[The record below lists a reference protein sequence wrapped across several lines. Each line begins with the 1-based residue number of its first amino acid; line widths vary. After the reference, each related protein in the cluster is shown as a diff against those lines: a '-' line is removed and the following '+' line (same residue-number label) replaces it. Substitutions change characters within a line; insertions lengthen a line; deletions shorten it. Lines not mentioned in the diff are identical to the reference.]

1 MIRFDARSLIGRL
14 AKNMSWLFL
23 SQILIA
29 VFGLA
34 TLIITARAVGPAA
47 VGILALVDAYVQ
59 VLDRTCRLEPW
70 QAVIKYG
77 TDALSDDDT
86 SRFGH
91 LIKLS
96 IFIDIIGGLLA
107 ATLAILLAPFVA
119 PLIGLPEE
127 GGSSYIVLVS
137 IGLLLSLR
145 PTGIAVLR
153 IYDRFDLLA
162 ISDMLVAG
170 VRLVGAVIIYVFD
183 LGLWAFLALMLMHQ
197 ILTGLVA
204 FFIALREL
212 TRRGLHRFMSLR
224 ITTALKQNPG
234 FLRFLW
240 NSNFNVVLRQS
251 TQRLDVLV
259 VGALLDVTSVGYYQ
273 VGKRIMTNIVRI
285 GGPIRQVLYPEM
297 TRLWSAGESI
307 KFWKL
312 VRYVSFVM
320 FGISLA
326 IAVPLAWKMT
336 DLAVLLFGQEFIGA
350 APVMTILMFAAVIYL
365 GGLALNPA
373 MLSMGLDR
381 ALVRATMAATAIFA
395 LSFVPLLYLLGIE
408 GVALS
413 HMVFN
418 IVWTIGCILAMRAY
432 RASLQEQ

>member
-1 MIRFDARSLIGRL
+1 MTQFDARSLIGRL

-59 VLDRTCRLEPW
+59 VLDRLCRLEPW

-77 TDALSDDDT
+77 SDALTEDDT
-86 SRFGH
+86 HRFGH

-96 IFIDIIGGLLA
+96 IVIDIIGGILA
-107 ATLAILLAPFVA
+107 GTVAILLAPTVA
-119 PLIGLPEE
+119 PMIGLPEDI
-127 GGSSYIVLVS
+127 GASYIALVA
-137 IGLLLSLR
+137 IGLIFSLR

-153 IYDRFDLLA
+153 IHDRFDLLA
-162 ISDMLVAG
+162 ISDMVVAG
-170 VRLVGAVIIYVFD
+170 LRLVGTIIVFLLD

-212 TRRGLHRFMSLR
+212 QRRGVRAFMSLKLS
-224 ITTALKQNPG
+224 TALKQNPG

-259 VGALLDVTSVGYYQ
+259 VGALLDVTSVGFYQ

-297 TRLWSAGESI
+297 TRLWSAQ
-307 KFWKL
+307 KHDRFWKL
-312 VRYVSFVM
+312 VRYISMLM
-320 FGISLA
+320 FGVSLA
-326 IAVPLAWKMT
+326 ISIPLAWKMS
-336 DLAVLLFGQEFIGA
+336 DLAVLLFGAEFQGA

-373 MLSMGLDR
+373 LLSMGLDR
-381 ALVRATMAATAIFA
+381 ALVRTTMMATGVFA
-395 LSFVPLLYLLGIE
+395 LSFIPLLFVLGIE
-408 GVALS
+408 GVAFA
-413 HMVFN
+413 HVIFN
-418 IVWTIGCILAMRAY
+418 IVWTTGCILAIRSYPAP
-432 RASLQEQ
+432 R

>member
-1 MIRFDARSLIGRL
+1 MHCAIQWCPGATPELPHKSIMARFDARSLIGRI

-29 VFGLA
+29 IFGLA

-59 VLDRTCRLEPW
+59 VLDRLCRLEPW

-77 TDALSDDDT
+77 TDALSEDDT
-86 SRFGH
+86 NRFSH
-91 LIKLS
+91 LIRLS

-107 ATLAILLAPFVA
+107 ATLAIVLAPYVA
-119 PLIGLPEE
+119 PLIGLPEN
-127 GGSSYIVLVS
+127 GGSSYIVLVA
-137 IGLLLSLR
+137 IGLVLSLR

-162 ISDMLVAG
+162 ISDMVVAG
-170 VRLVGAVIIYVFD
+170 VRLIGAIIIYLFD
-183 LGLWAFLALMLMHQ
+183 LGLWAFLVLMLMHQ
-197 ILTGLVA
+197 VLTGLVA

-212 TRRGLHRFMSLR
+212 GRRGLHKFMSLR
-224 ITTALKQNPG
+224 IGTALKQNPG

-297 TRLWSAGESI
+297 TRLWSAAEFD

-320 FGISLA
+320 FGLSLA
-326 IAVPLAWKMT
+326 IAIPLAVKMT
-336 DLAVLLFGQEFIGA
+336 DLAVLLFGEEFIGA
-350 APVMTILMFAAVIYL
+350 APVMTILMFAATIYL

-373 MLSMGLDR
+373 MLSMGAGPCVGSGNHVGDGNLCPVLP
-381 ALVRATMAATAIFA
+381 A
-395 LSFVPLLYLLGIE
+395 
-408 GVALS
+408 
-413 HMVFN
+413 
-418 IVWTIGCILAMRAY
+418 
-432 RASLQEQ
+432 ASLCAGN

>member
-1 MIRFDARSLIGRL
+1 MIRFDAKSLIGRL

-29 VFGLA
+29 VFGLL

-59 VLDRTCRLEPW
+59 VLDRLCRLEPW

-77 TDALSDDDT
+77 SDALTEEDT
-86 SRFGH
+86 NRFAH

-96 IFIDIIGGLLA
+96 VVIDILGGLLA
-107 ATLAILLAPFVA
+107 GAVAILLAPFLA
-119 PLIGLPEE
+119 PLIGLPED
-127 GGSSYIVLVS
+127 GGSTYIVLVAL
-137 IGLLLSLR
+137 GLFLSLR

-153 IYDRFDLLA
+153 VHDRFDLLA
-162 ISDMLVAG
+162 VSDMVVAG
-170 VRLVGAVIIYVFD
+170 LRLVGTIIVFLLD

-197 ILTGLVA
+197 VLTGLVA
-204 FFIALREL
+204 FCLALREL
-212 TRRGLHRFMSLR
+212 KRRGVHSFMRLSLR
-224 ITTALKQNPG
+224 TALKQNPR

-259 VGALLDVTSVGYYQ
+259 VGALLDVTSVGFYQ

-297 TRLWSAGESI
+297 TRLWSAQEFT

-312 VRYVSFVM
+312 VRYVSLVM
-320 FGISLA
+320 LSVSLVIS
-326 IAVPLAWKMT
+326 IPLAWKMS
-336 DLAVLLFGQEFIGA
+336 DLAVLLFGAEFAGA

-365 GGLALNPA
+365 GGLSLNPT

-381 ALVRATMAATAIFA
+381 ALVRTTMVATGIFA
-395 LSFVPLLYLLGIE
+395 LSFIPLLYVLGIE

-413 HMVFN
+413 HVVFN
-418 IVWTIGCILAMRAY
+418 IVWTTGCIFAIRSHLAR
-432 RASLQEQ
+432 Q

>member
-1 MIRFDARSLIGRL
+1 MIGFDARSLIGRL

-23 SQILIA
+23 SQILMA

-59 VLDRTCRLEPW
+59 VLDRLCRLEPW

-77 TDALSDDDT
+77 SDALTEDDT
-86 SRFGH
+86 HRFGH

-96 IFIDIIGGLLA
+96 VVIDIIGGLLA
-107 ATLAILLAPFVA
+107 GTVAILLAPTLA
-119 PLIGLPEE
+119 PLIGLPED
-127 GGSSYIVLVS
+127 GGSSYIVLVAL
-137 IGLLLSLR
+137 GLFLSLR

-153 IYDRFDLLA
+153 IHDRFDLLA
-162 ISDMLVAG
+162 ISDMVVAG
-170 VRLVGAVIIYVFD
+170 LRLVGTIIVFLLD
-183 LGLWAFLALMLMHQ
+183 MDLWAFLALMLMHQ
-197 ILTGLVA
+197 VLTGLVA

-212 TRRGLHRFMSLR
+212 RRRNLQSFMSLKLR
-224 ITTALKQNPG
+224 TALRQNPG

-259 VGALLDVTSVGYYQ
+259 VGALLDVTSVGFYQ
-273 VGKRIMTNIVRI
+273 VGKRIMTNIVRV

-297 TRLWSAGESI
+297 TRLWSAEEHGR
-307 KFWKL
+307 FWKL
-312 VRYVSFVM
+312 VRYVSFAM
-320 FGISLA
+320 LGLSLA

-336 DLAVLLFGQEFIGA
+336 DLAVLLFGPEFAGA

-365 GGLALNPA
+365 GGLALNPTL
-373 MLSMGLDR
+373 LSMGLDR
-381 ALVRATMAATAIFA
+381 ALVRTTMVATGVFA
-395 LSFVPLLYLLGIE
+395 LSFIPLLWVLGIE

-413 HMVFN
+413 HVVFN
-418 IVWTIGCILAMRAY
+418 IVWTTGCILAIRSYLA
-432 RASLQEQ
+432 R

>member
-1 MIRFDARSLIGRL
+1 M
-14 AKNMSWLFL
+14 

-47 VGILALVDAYVQ
+47 VGVLALVDAYVQ
-59 VLDRTCRLEPW
+59 VLDRLCRLEPW

-77 TDALSDDDT
+77 SDALTEDDAQ
-86 SRFGH
+86 RFGH
-91 LIKLS
+91 LVKLS
-96 IFIDIIGGLLA
+96 VVIDIVGGLLA
-107 ATLAILLAPFVA
+107 GTVAILLAPFLA
-119 PLIGLPEE
+119 PLIGLPEDN
-127 GGSSYIVLVS
+127 GSSYLVLVA
-137 IGLLLSLR
+137 IGLFLSLR

-153 IYDRFDLLA
+153 IHDRFDLLA
-162 ISDMLVAG
+162 ISDMVVAG
-170 VRLVGAVIIYVFD
+170 LRLIGTIIVFLLD

-197 ILTGLVA
+197 VLTGLVA

-212 TRRGLHRFMSLR
+212 RRRGVKAFMPLKLR
-224 ITTALKQNPG
+224 TALKQNPG

-259 VGALLDVTSVGYYQ
+259 VGALLDVTSVGFYQ

-297 TRLWSAGESI
+297 TRLWSAREHGH
-307 KFWKL
+307 FWKL
-312 VRYVSFVM
+312 VRYTSFLM
-320 FGISLA
+320 FGFSLA
-326 IAVPLAWKMT
+326 ISVPLAWKMP
-336 DLAVLLFGQEFIGA
+336 DLAVLLFGAEFEGA

-365 GGLALNPA
+365 GGLSLNPTL
-373 MLSMGLDR
+373 LSMGLDR
-381 ALVRATMAATAIFA
+381 ALVRTTMVATGVFA
-395 LSFVPLLYLLGIE
+395 VSFVPLLFVLGIE

-413 HMVFN
+413 HVIFN
-418 IVWTIGCILAMRAY
+418 IVWTTGCILAIRSYLAP
-432 RASLQEQ
+432 Q

>member
-1 MIRFDARSLIGRL
+1 MTQFDARSLIGRL

-59 VLDRTCRLEPW
+59 VLDRLCRLEPW

-77 TDALSDDDT
+77 SDALTEDDT
-86 SRFGH
+86 HRFGH

-96 IFIDIIGGLLA
+96 IVIDIIGGILA
-107 ATLAILLAPFVA
+107 GTVAILLAPTVA
-119 PLIGLPEE
+119 PMIGLPEDI
-127 GGSSYIVLVS
+127 GASYIALVA
-137 IGLLLSLR
+137 IGLLFSLR

-153 IYDRFDLLA
+153 IHDRFDLLA
-162 ISDMLVAG
+162 ISDMVVAG
-170 VRLVGAVIIYVFD
+170 LRLIGTIIVFLLD

-212 TRRGLHRFMSLR
+212 QRRGVRAFMSLKLS
-224 ITTALKQNPG
+224 TALKQNPG

-259 VGALLDVTSVGYYQ
+259 VGALLDVTSVGFYQ

-297 TRLWSAGESI
+297 TRLWSAQ
-307 KFWKL
+307 KHDRFWKL
-312 VRYVSFVM
+312 VRYISLLM
-320 FGISLA
+320 FGVSLA
-326 IAVPLAWKMT
+326 ISIPLAWKMS
-336 DLAVLLFGQEFIGA
+336 DLAVLLFGAEFQGA

-373 MLSMGLDR
+373 LLSMGLDR
-381 ALVRATMAATAIFA
+381 ALVRTTMMATGVFAI
-395 LSFVPLLYLLGIE
+395 SFVPLLFVLGIE
-408 GVALS
+408 GVALA
-413 HMVFN
+413 HVIFN
-418 IVWTIGCILAMRAY
+418 IVWTTGCILAIRSYPAP
-432 RASLQEQ
+432 R